1 LSNHHAAP
9 DGSEKEH
16 GLAGLTDPGPYWKRM
31 HRDWRFWTGAVLMA
45 AAVVI
50 YVMTLDLSTVPHQ

>member
-1 LSNHHAAP
+1 
-9 DGSEKEH
+9 
-16 GLAGLTDPGPYWKRM
+16 M